1 MAEPFYSY
9 TQKEEFEILDRVKML
24 LVTKYYSNKTIIQLW
39 FLKLAILKSRFLQ

>member
-24 LVTKYYSNKTIIQLW
+24 LVTKYYSNKTISTVVVFKACHFKI
-39 FLKLAILKSRFLQ
+39 